1 MFLFSKNKKIKVVD
15 EIIGFEI
22 ENSKHYPI
30 FKFASSDGKI
40 YKLRN
45 IPKSKDL
52 QETSLEDAYTDEGV
66 IEFLN
71 KVLPITNIPIK
82 YLEED
87 PTDFLPRWI

>member
-1 MFLFSKNKKIKVVD
+1 MFLFSKNKKIKVVG

-22 ENSKHYPI
+22 ENGKHYPV
-30 FKFASSDGKI
+30 FKFESNDGKI

-52 QETSLEDAYTDEGV
+52 QETSLEDVYTDEGV

-71 KVLPITNIPIK
+71 KAFPITNIPIK